1 MKRVRCTPPRI
12 GGIHAGVAVL
22 GEPAAL
28 KGDAAAMA
36 AKWDGAV
43 ATRIE
48 TQGAGLIVDA
58 LFGAGLS
65 RDFSPDLAATING
78 AGVPV
83 IAVDVP
89 SGLDG
94 ATGRPRGASV
104 AADVTVTFFRKKPG
118 HVLMPGRA
126 LCGEVVVADIG
137 IPAGVLGAIKPQL
150 AENVRPMPPELDAA
164 DHKYRRG
171 HAVIVSGGPLNTGAA
186 RLAAQAALRI
196 GAGLVTI
203 SGNREALAVHA
214 AHVSAIMLSDAEIG
228 RLLADKRRNAVCIG
242 PGAGLGTETRAKVR
256 AVLAS
261 GAATVLDADALTA
274 FAPDPDELF
283 AAIAELPGRAVVMTP
298 HEGEFARLFND
309 LSGGVE
315 AKHERA
321 RKAAK
326 RAGAVLVLK
335 GHDTVIAHP
344 DGRAAINSNAP
355 PSLATAGSGDV
366 LAGMVTGLLAQGMD
380 AYEAARAAVWLHGE
394 AANRHAG
401 RPLTAENL
409 IEDIRL

>member
-1 MKRVRCTPPRI
+1 
-12 GGIHAGVAVL
+12 
-22 GEPAAL
+22 AA
-28 KGDAAAMA
+28 
-36 AKWDGAV
+36 
-43 ATRIE
+43 
-48 TQGAGLIVDA
+48 IV
-58 LFGAGLS
+58 
-65 RDFSPDLAATING
+65 T
-78 AGVPV
+78 
-83 IAVDVP
+83 
-89 SGLDG
+89 
-94 ATGRPRGASV
+94 
-104 AADVTVTFFRKKPG
+104 
-118 HVLMPGRA
+118 
-126 LCGEVVVADIG
+126 
-137 IPAGVLGAIKPQL
+137 
-150 AENVRPMPPELDAA
+150 
-164 DHKYRRG
+164 
-171 HAVIVSGGPLNTGAA
+171 GGPLNTGAA

-309 LSGGVE
+309 LSGGVD